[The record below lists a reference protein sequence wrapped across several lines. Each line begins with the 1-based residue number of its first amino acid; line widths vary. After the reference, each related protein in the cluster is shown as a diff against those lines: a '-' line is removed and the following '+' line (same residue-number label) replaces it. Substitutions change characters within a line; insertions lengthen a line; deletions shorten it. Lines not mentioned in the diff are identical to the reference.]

1 MQEADKLIDNILLVI
16 VIQSLEL
23 FHSCSH
29 LNLELGNSIVVALG
43 NSSADSSED
52 ALLFEGILSQL
63 STQVL
68 NLTPHCQVAVGA
80 GFLVVQALH
89 IDNSLIV
96 FRNQT
101 SQKLGF
107 PTISAALLKESDIF
121 LFQDIALSKN
131 GNLFRIF
138 FKGAEVFPNGSRR
151 FTEQLA
157 RSSALKSSNTSS
169 SVRY

>member
-29 LNLELGNSIVVALG
+29 LNFKLGNSIVIALG
-43 NSSADSSED
+43 NSSADSAED

-63 STQVL
+63 SAQVL

-80 GFLVVQALH
+80 GFLVMQALH

-107 PTISAALLKESDIF
+107 PANQRTLHEGVDIF
-121 LFQDIALSKN
+121 LFQDI
-131 GNLFRIF
+131 FR
-138 FKGAEVFPNGSRR
+138 KRRDFPKR
-151 FTEQLA
+151 
-157 RSSALKSSNTSS
+157 
-169 SVRY
+169 